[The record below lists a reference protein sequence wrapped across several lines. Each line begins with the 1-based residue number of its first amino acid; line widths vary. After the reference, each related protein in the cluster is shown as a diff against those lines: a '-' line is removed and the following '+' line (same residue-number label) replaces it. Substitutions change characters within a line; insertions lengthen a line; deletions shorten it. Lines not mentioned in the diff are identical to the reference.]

1 MPLPVTPE
9 YLMSAL
15 EDGHKRDGM
24 TLSHHRIADLV
35 LSTGQLVACDPFVL
49 PDPLPFTLSLPCGT
63 FPVVLSIAQI
73 KTDQRVAFATLRF
86 SQALPVK
93 WEMMTVGNQDIS
105 TLKEDELFGY
115 GVDAGTGCFI
125 DLTASR
131 ALALRMGKEENFY
144 ETLMAEMEKTYKH
157 TWSWLD
163 VRIGDGNLI
172 AFSSGYGDGFYGTY
186 AGRDCN
192 GQVSAVVTD
201 FGVVPFEEPPRKASR
216 RTLASLVMG
225 FLRKR

>member
-1 MPLPVTPE
+1 
-9 YLMSAL
+9 
-15 EDGHKRDGM
+15 
-24 TLSHHRIADLV
+24 
-35 LSTGQLVACDPFVL
+35 
-49 PDPLPFTLSLPCGT
+49 
-63 FPVVLSIAQI
+63 
-73 KTDQRVAFATLRF
+73 
-86 SQALPVK
+86 
-93 WEMMTVGNQDIS
+93 
-105 TLKEDELFGY
+105 
-115 GVDAGTGCFI
+115 
-125 DLTASR
+125 
-131 ALALRMGKEENFY
+131 MGKEENFY

-192 GQVSAVVTD
+192 GQVSAVATD